1 MEARTVDYEIV
12 HVISEFRLLDE
23 ESYERVYWRDNGKS
37 LTPGYY
43 VVTWA
48 PGTIRRKFDERA
60 AFRGPYRL
68 EADARAAA
76 LNLFHAPGKHPPAR
90 EHEVPALADLRGAA
104 DARGITSYPPAPR
117 QILP

>member
-1 MEARTVDYEIV
+1 MEARSADYEIV

-37 LTPGYY
+37 LALGYY
-43 VVTWA
+43 VVTWT

-60 AFRGPYRL
+60 EFRGPYRM

-76 LNLFHAPGKHPPAR
+76 ARLFGAPGKHPPAR
-90 EHEVPALADLRGAA
+90 EHDVPALVDLR
-104 DARGITSYPPAPR
+104 DARGTASYPPAPR